1 MPLVLWSRKFVSLES
16 LYPEMSTEIIW
27 VCIVNYILLCFY
39 MNKTKSVRTVLSHRT
54 DEEDNYSY
62 VTLPEVKF
70 EL

>member
-39 MNKTKSVRTVLSHRT
+39 MNKTKTVLSHRT